1 MIIYKMKNFFVLTR
15 NAEFEWKYHDSEC
28 DLMRKKSWCIH
39 FKSRIQGASVSTK
52 QLITPDRIQIWD
64 PREAVH
70 QWRDEEHCKSWNVI
84 CLHL

>member
-52 QLITPDRIQIWD
+52 QLIN
-64 PREAVH
+64 A
-70 QWRDEEHCKSWNVI
+70 
-84 CLHL
+84 